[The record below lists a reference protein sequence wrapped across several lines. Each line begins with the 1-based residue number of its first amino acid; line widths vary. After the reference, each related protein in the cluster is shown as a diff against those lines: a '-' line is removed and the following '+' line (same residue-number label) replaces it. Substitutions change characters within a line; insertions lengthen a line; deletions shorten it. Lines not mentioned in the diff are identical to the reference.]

1 MKEVLIYTTDYCPY
15 CTRIKAFFEKKGVP
29 FREIDLSNDQEGRE
43 ALTAKTKLRTV
54 PQVFIGETF
63 IGGHDDTVA
72 MDKRGEL
79 MPLICRE

>member
-1 MKEVLIYTTDYCPY
+1 MKEVVIYSTDYCPY
-15 CTRIKAFFEKKGVP
+15 CTKIKAFFKNKGVP
-29 FREIDLSNDQEGRE
+29 YREIDLTNDTDARE

-79 MPLICRE
+79 MPLIGQE

>member
-1 MKEVLIYTTDYCPY
+1 MKEVVIYTTDYCPY
-15 CTRIKAFFEKKGVP
+15 CTKIKTFFKNKGVP
-29 FREIDLSNDQEGRE
+29 YKEIDLSTDQEARE
-43 ALTAKTKLRTV
+43 ALTQKTKLRTV

-79 MPLICRE
+79 MALIGKE